1 MLNKC
6 SIHACDALPD
16 VMICKI
22 VSNAENIMNKRL
34 KKKTHAH
41 LFGNGTSVAETYCK
55 LKSAFIRYF
64 TFFVRRFQILFK
76 VDVDD
81 NAKHPGMTINF
92 RHHH

>member
-34 KKKTHAH
+34 KKKHTHIY
-41 LFGNGTSVAETYCK
+41 LVMEP
-55 LKSAFIRYF
+55 
-64 TFFVRRFQILFK
+64 Q
-76 VDVDD
+76 
-81 NAKHPGMTINF
+81 
-92 RHHH
+92 